1 MASSGSSAFRNA
13 VVFAAREIAS
23 HPAARLLGEP
33 AFHDDGATLPVEI
46 DLRYGATWRA
56 RGASPTGVLP
66 REEVRFEFPADFP
79 GRAPTFSLRSDFSR
93 NHPHVQPQ
101 LTDDRRVIPCVLNGS
116 IGEFIA
122 ARGLHDL
129 VAQILD
135 WLEGAAEGRLMNLK
149 QGWEPARR
157 DTYQDI
163 LVANDDRLTS
173 LVNRQG
179 GFGLFATEYVCKWTQ
194 GFTSFYWGE
203 LKDPVNVK
211 APLTEKRFAVDAEYG
226 RGEGLAL
233 VVWPGRTPGGKLI
246 VCDHYV
252 PDDVATV
259 GDLFERAK
267 LYGVEDELKSGLAVL
282 SKQAAGRKPMTFPLV
297 VTLLVRR
304 PVRVIGTN
312 SVIEV
317 CSYVTPNVL
326 PVGPMTDLA
335 APARPVSHRDAVE
348 PGLLRRMSG
357 DAEWP
362 RWVMLGCGSLGSKV
376 AAHAARS
383 GNAPDI
389 VADKGSLS
397 PHNAARHALYPG
409 SGGFAVG
416 WLTSKAKALAETLE
430 AFGKPVTPMVV
441 DHIALARHVLGIR
454 GKAAK
459 PKFLVNTTASLVV
472 RESLSAD
479 EFDGLPRSVEMSL
492 FDGAGIGYVGV
503 EGTDRNPNASELVAS
518 LYHHASGEGALR
530 QRLLGGEHLARVV
543 TGQGC
548 GSLTMVV
555 SDARLSAMAAVM
567 TEVLPLDDTTDAG
580 FHLFQRDGLGMKHE
594 AVSVAPFR
602 RVPIEGLDGWTVSV
616 SEPVYQRILEEKS
629 RWPRVETGGVLVG
642 WSSPLARR
650 MVIVDLID
658 APKDSRRTAAEFL
671 LGVTGLPETF
681 AILADNS
688 AGLLRCIG
696 TWHSHLGSAAPS
708 PTDKNSARVAGAF
721 DAQPLVFLISGVDG
735 LRAIS
740 AAPEAADAIAQS
752 EEKRRT

>member
-1 MASSGSSAFRNA
+1 MAKPGSSSFRNA

-23 HPAARLLGEP
+23 HPAAQLLGEP
-33 AFHDDGATLPVEI
+33 AFHDGGATLAVEI

-79 GRAPTFSLRSDFSR
+79 GRAPTFSLRPGFSR
-93 NHPHVQPQ
+93 NHPHVQPW
-101 LTDDRRVIPCVLNGS
+101 LTDDGRVVPCVLNGAV
-116 IGEFIA
+116 GEFIA
-122 ARGLHDL
+122 ARGFHDL

-157 DTYQDI
+157 DTYQDLI
-163 LVANDDRLTS
+163 IANGDRLTS

-179 GFGLFATEYVCKWTQ
+179 GFGLFATEYACKWTQ
-194 GFTSFYWGE
+194 EFTSFYWGE
-203 LKDPVNVK
+203 LKDPVTVK
-211 APLTEKRFAVDAEYG
+211 APLTEKRFGSDSEYG

-259 GDLFERAK
+259 GDLFERAR
-267 LYGVEDELKSGLAVL
+267 LYGVENELKNGLAVL
-282 SKQAAGRKPMTFPLV
+282 RKQAAGKKPMTFPLV

-304 PVRVIGTN
+304 PARVIGTN
-312 SVIEV
+312 SDIEI
-317 CSYVTPNVL
+317 CSYLTPNVL
-326 PVGPMTDLA
+326 PVGPMMDLA

-357 DAEWP
+357 DTEWP
-362 RWVMLGCGSLGSKV
+362 KWVMLGCGSLGSKV
-376 AAHAARS
+376 AAHAGRS

-389 VADKGSLS
+389 VADKGPLS
-397 PHNAARHALYPG
+397 PHNAARHALFPG
-409 SGGFAVG
+409 SGGLAIG
-416 WLTSKAKALAETLE
+416 WLSPKAKALAETLE
-430 AFGKPVTPMVV
+430 AFRKPVTPMVI
-441 DHIALARHVLGIR
+441 DHVALARHLLGIR

-479 EFDGLPRSVEMSL
+479 EFDGLPRGVEMSL

-518 LYHHASGEGALR
+518 LYHHASGKGPLR
-530 QRLLGGEHLARVV
+530 QRLLGGEHLARVA

-567 TEVLPLDDTTDAG
+567 TEALPLDDTTAAG
-580 FHLFQRDGLGMKHE
+580 FHLFERDGLGMKHE
-594 AVSVAPFR
+594 MVAVAPFR
-602 RVPIEGLDGWTVSV
+602 RIPVEGLDGWSVSV
-616 SEPVYQRILEEKS
+616 SEPVHQRILEEKG
-629 RWPRVETGGVLVG
+629 RWPRAETGGVLVG

-650 MVIVDLID
+650 LVIVDLID

-671 LGVTGLPETF
+671 LGVTGLPKAF
-681 AILADNS
+681 AALAESS

-708 PTDKNSARVAGAF
+708 PTDKNSARVAGAC

-740 AAPEAADAIAQS
+740 AAPEAVNAAQAD
-752 EEKRRT
+752 EKGRV

>member
-1 MASSGSSAFRNA
+1 MAKPGSSAFRNA
-13 VVFAAREIAS
+13 VVFAARAIAS
-23 HPAARLLGEP
+23 HPAAKLLGEP
-33 AFHDDGATLPVEI
+33 AFHDGGATLTVEI

-79 GRAPTFSLRSDFSR
+79 GRAPTFSLRPDFSR
-93 NHPHVQPQ
+93 NHPHVQPW
-101 LTDDRRVIPCVLNGS
+101 LTDDGRVVPCVLNGS

-122 ARGLHDL
+122 ARGFHDL

-157 DTYQDI
+157 DTYQDVLI
-163 LVANDDRLTS
+163 ATDTRLTS

-179 GFGLFATEYVCKWTQ
+179 GFGLFAAEYVCKWTQ
-194 GFTSFYWGE
+194 EFTSFYWGA
-203 LKDPVNVK
+203 LRDPVNVK
-211 APLTEKRFAVDAEYG
+211 APLSEKRFAIDAEYG

-246 VCDHYV
+246 TCDHYV

-259 GDLFERAK
+259 GDLLERAR
-267 LYGVEDELKSGLAVL
+267 LYGVDNELRNGLAIL
-282 SKQAAGRKPMTFPLV
+282 RSQAAGRKPMTFPLV
-297 VTLLVRR
+297 ITLLVRR
-304 PVRVIGTN
+304 PARVIGTM
-312 SVIEV
+312 SDIEI

-326 PVGPMTDLA
+326 PIGPMTDLA
-335 APARPVSHRDAVE
+335 APARPVSHRDAIE

-362 RWVMLGCGSLGSKV
+362 KWVMLGCGSLGSKV
-376 AAHAARS
+376 AAHAGRS

-397 PHNAARHALYPG
+397 PHNTARNALFPG
-409 SGGFAVG
+409 SEGLAIG
-416 WLTSKAKALAETLE
+416 WLSPKAKALAETLK
-430 AFGKPVTPMVV
+430 AFRKPVMPMVV
-441 DHIALARHVLGIR
+441 DHVELARHLLGIR
-454 GKAAK
+454 GKTAK

-479 EFDGLPRSVEMSL
+479 EFDGLPRGVEMSL

-503 EGTDRNPNASELVAS
+503 EGTGRNPNASELVAS
-518 LYHHASGEGALR
+518 LYHHASSKIALR
-530 QRLLGGEHLARVV
+530 QRLLDGEHLARVA

-567 TEVLPLDDTTDAG
+567 TEALPLDDGTTAG
-580 FHLFQRDGLGMKHE
+580 FHLFERDGLGTKHE
-594 AVSVAPFR
+594 AVTVAPFR
-602 RVPIEGLDGWTVSV
+602 RVPIEGLDGWSVSV
-616 SEPVYQRILEEKS
+616 SEPVYQRIMEEKG
-629 RWPRVETGGVLVG
+629 RWPRAETGGVLIG

-650 MVIVDLID
+650 MVIVDQID
-658 APKDSRRTAAEFL
+658 APQDSRRTAAEFL
-671 LGVTGLPETF
+671 LGVTGLPEAF
-681 AILADNS
+681 ATLAENS

-696 TWHSHLGSAAPS
+696 TWHSHLGSATPS

-735 LRAIS
+735 LRAVS
-740 AAPEAADAIAQS
+740 AAPEAVDAAQTQRN
-752 EEKRRT
+752 RRA

>member
-1 MASSGSSAFRNA
+1 MARHGSSVFQNA

-23 HPAARLLGEP
+23 HPAAQLLGEP
-33 AFHDDGATLPVEI
+33 AFHDCGASLTVEI

-66 REEVRFEFPADFP
+66 REEVRFDFPADFP
-79 GRAPTFSLRSDFSR
+79 SRAPTFSLRPDFSR
-93 NHPHVQPQ
+93 NHPHVQPW
-101 LTDDRRVIPCVLNGS
+101 LTDDGRVVPCVLNGAV
-116 IGEFIA
+116 GEFIA
-122 ARGLHDL
+122 ARGFHDL
-129 VAQILD
+129 VAQIVD

-157 DTYQDI
+157 DSYQDV
-163 LVANDDRLTS
+163 LVTKDDRLTS

-179 GFGLFATEYVCKWTQ
+179 GFGLFATEYVFKWTQ
-194 GFTSFYWGE
+194 DFTTFYWGE
-203 LKDPVNVK
+203 LKDQVTVK
-211 APLTEKRFAVDAEYG
+211 APLSEKRFAPDSEYG

-233 VVWPGRTPGGKLI
+233 VVWPGRTPNGKLI

-259 GDLFERAK
+259 GDLFERAT
-267 LYGVEDELKSGLAVL
+267 LYGVENELKSGLAVL
-282 SKQAAGRKPMTFPLV
+282 RKQALGRKPMTFPLV

-304 PVRVIGTN
+304 PARVIGTD
-312 SVIEV
+312 SDIEI
-317 CSYVTPNVL
+317 CSYLTPNVL

-335 APARPVSHRDAVE
+335 APARPLSHRDAVE
-348 PGLLRRMSG
+348 PGLLRRMTG
-357 DAEWP
+357 DTKWAK
-362 RWVMLGCGSLGSKV
+362 WVMLGCGSLGSKV
-376 AAHAARS
+376 AAHAGRS

-397 PHNAARHALYPG
+397 PHNAARIALYPG
-409 SGGFAVG
+409 TGGLATE
-416 WLTSKAKALAETLE
+416 WLSPKAKALAETLA

-441 DHIALARHVLGIR
+441 DHVALARHMLSVR

-459 PKFLVNTTASLVV
+459 PRFLVNTTASLVV
-472 RESLSAD
+472 RESLSAE
-479 EFDGLPRSVEMSL
+479 EFDGLPRGVEMSL

-518 LYHHASGEGALR
+518 LYHHASSNEPLR
-530 QRLLGGEHLARVV
+530 QRLLGGEHLARVA

-567 TEVLPLDDTTDAG
+567 AEALPVEDTTVAG
-580 FHLFQRDGLGMKHE
+580 FHLFQRDSRGLTHV
-594 AVSVAPFR
+594 AVAVAPFH
-602 RVPIEGLDGWTVSV
+602 RVPVEGLDGWSVSV
-616 SEPVYQRILEEKS
+616 SETVYQRILNEKG
-629 RWPRVETGGVLVG
+629 RWPTAETGGVLVG
-642 WSSPLARR
+642 WSSSLARR
-650 MVIVDLID
+650 MVIIDLID
-658 APKDSRRTAAEFL
+658 APVDSRRTATEFT
-671 LGVTGLPETF
+671 LGMTGLTDAF
-681 AILADNS
+681 ATLAENS

-735 LRAIS
+735 LRAVS
-740 AAPEAADAIAQS
+740 AAPEVVDPAQS
-752 EEKRRT
+752 ERKRRA